1 MTNHVIDLRN
11 DDLFNLCTFTY
22 VTLNC
27 LILLLLSTSSDPKG
41 KFSCYGF
48 IMTNKVVLIN
58 FFCLLLLS
66 RACLQKVM
74 TTEKVVADCT
84 E

>member
-1 MTNHVIDLRN
+1 MFYS
-11 DDLFNLCTFTY
+11 DLFYLCTFTS

-27 LILLLLSTSSDPKG
+27 LILLLLSKSSDPKG
-41 KFSCYGF
+41 KFSYYAF
-48 IMTNKVVLIN
+48 IMTNKVVLN